1 MSVFGARGVVVC
13 WAGHPVGMWLTACLL
28 LLCVQVD
35 SGYNTYSAGTTSL
48 MEGISCDSQ
57 SKEALDA
64 HIPEEGPQLYT
75 KLLKSKVKEGEGVGC
90 TCILS

>member
-1 MSVFGARGVVVC
+1 MC
-13 WAGHPVGMWLTACLL
+13 WAGQPVGFWLTACLL

-64 HIPEEGPQLYT
+64 HIPEESPQLYT
-75 KLLKSKVKEGEGVGC
+75 KLLKSKVKVVKCVGGM
-90 TCILS
+90 CI